1 MIIQVN
7 YKVEVSVVPADYC
20 HCVVMQPITVS
31 YCNLGHSSLEE
42 HCKEEIQ
49 WVNKA
54 LID

>member
-7 YKVEVSVVPADYC
+7 YKVEVSVVPADY
-20 HCVVMQPITVS
+20 CVVMQPITVS